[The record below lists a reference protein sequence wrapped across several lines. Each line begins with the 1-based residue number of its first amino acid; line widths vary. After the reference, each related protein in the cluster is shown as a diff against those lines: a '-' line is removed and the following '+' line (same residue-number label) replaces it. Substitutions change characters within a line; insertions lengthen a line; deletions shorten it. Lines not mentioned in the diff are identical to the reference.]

1 MWHEITNKKDLSN
14 FMNDMCHFHDSC
26 IKELKYSSG
35 AYVGQDLFMYPF
47 NDRRILTVI
56 IQRQFRENSMIEMEF
71 QGLKFLKLFPIGEG
85 YTCEILD
92 SAMFLKDGCFYWC
105 DDGDVSE
112 ADLED
117 YSGTMI
123 CAEKFRWRTI
133 ENRIDNEE
141 FYRAVE

>member
-1 MWHEITNKKDLSN
+1 MWYEINNNEDMSN
-14 FMNDMCHFHDSC
+14 FMNSMCHFHDSC
-26 IKELKYSSG
+26 IKELKYFSG
-35 AYVGQDLFMYPF
+35 AYVGQNLSMYPI

-71 QGLKFLKLFPIGEG
+71 QGLKLLKLFPTGEE

-105 DDGDVSE
+105 DKGDLAE
-112 ADLED
+112 TDLED

-123 CAEKFRWRTI
+123 CAEKLRWRTL
-133 ENRIDNEE
+133 ENRMGKEE